1 MGEFVDEFWHLL
13 SDPAHTAVEFVF
25 VGIDYL
31 IIHTVVRKWRKHFH
45 RDIGVSDGHG
55 LTP

>member
-13 SDPAHTAVEFVF
+13 SNPAHTAVEFVF

-31 IIHTVVRKWRKHFH
+31 IIHTVARKWRKHFH
-45 RDIGVSDGHG
+45 RDIGVSDGHE